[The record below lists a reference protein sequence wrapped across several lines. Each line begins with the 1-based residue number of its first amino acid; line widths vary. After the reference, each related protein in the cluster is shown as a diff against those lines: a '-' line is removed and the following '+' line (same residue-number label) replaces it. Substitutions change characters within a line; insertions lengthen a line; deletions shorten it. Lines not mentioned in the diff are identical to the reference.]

1 MENHFT
7 KMKMNEKETEGKK
20 KKTEAEGKETMEI
33 KTTRK
38 Q

>member
-20 KKTEAEGKETMEI
+20 NRSRGKRNNGNKNHPKTV
-33 KTTRK
+33 R
-38 Q
+38 